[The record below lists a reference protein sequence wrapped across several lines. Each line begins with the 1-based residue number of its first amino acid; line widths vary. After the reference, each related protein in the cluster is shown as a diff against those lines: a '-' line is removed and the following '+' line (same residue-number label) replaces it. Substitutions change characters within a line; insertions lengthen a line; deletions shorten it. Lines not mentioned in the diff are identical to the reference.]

1 MALFGKKAPAPVT
14 FPATLVSPATGE
26 YVPMAEL
33 KDAAFASG
41 KLGVCCGI
49 IPSDGN
55 IYAPVDGDICA
66 PIDGVVSEVTD
77 TSHALVI
84 TAGGMDIL
92 IHAGIHTVNMQGE
105 GFKTAVKLDHVVKKG
120 DLILQMDLW
129 KVRNSGYDSTVIV
142 AVSNSDDFAG
152 VEAVAKAGK
161 ITTGDAILKVSK

>member
-55 IYAPVDGDICA
+55 IYAPA
-66 PIDGVVSEVTD
+66 DGVVSEVTD

-105 GFKTAVKLDHVVKKG
+105 GFKTAVKLDHAVKKG

>member
-41 KLGVCCGI
+41 KLGACCGI

-55 IYAPVDGDICA
+55 IYAPA
-66 PIDGVVSEVTD
+66 DGVVSEVTD

-105 GFKTAVKLDHVVKKG
+105 GFKTAVKLDHAVKKG

>member
-55 IYAPVDGDICA
+55 IYAPV
-66 PIDGVVSEVTD
+66 DGVVSEVTD

>member
-55 IYAPVDGDICA
+55 IYAPVDG
-66 PIDGVVSEVTD
+66 VVSEVTD

-105 GFKTAVKLDHVVKKG
+105 GFKTAVKLDHAVKKG